1 MNFAKSSLML
11 INFSRRLDFDPRVSI
26 KSEELKVVRTASVLG
41 MKLQDNLKWDSHV
54 NYIVAKASSKL
65 YLVKKMIENGIEVSF
80 LIDFFNKEIRS
91 ILEYGAI
98 VFHHGLTL
106 SLSNLIESVQKN
118 FVKMLSNCIGQDFS
132 WMEGLI
138 FFCIEP
144 LSLRRVTL
152 CETFIRKTLKSE
164 RFSDMFVERN
174 IDRHLLK
181 QRKYKEFKSYS
192 DRHFRSPIVAL
203 SRTANKM
210 MT

>member
-1 MNFAKSSLML
+1 
-11 INFSRRLDFDPRVSI
+11 
-26 KSEELKVVRTASVLG
+26 
-41 MKLQDNLKWDSHV
+41 
-54 NYIVAKASSKL
+54 
-65 YLVKKMIENGIEVSF
+65 
-80 LIDFFNKEIRS
+80 
-91 ILEYGAI
+91 
-98 VFHHGLTL
+98 
-106 SLSNLIESVQKN
+106 
-118 FVKMLSNCIGQDFS
+118 MLSNYIGQDFS

-144 LSLRRVTL
+144 LSLRRVTF

-174 IDRHLLK
+174 IDRQLLK